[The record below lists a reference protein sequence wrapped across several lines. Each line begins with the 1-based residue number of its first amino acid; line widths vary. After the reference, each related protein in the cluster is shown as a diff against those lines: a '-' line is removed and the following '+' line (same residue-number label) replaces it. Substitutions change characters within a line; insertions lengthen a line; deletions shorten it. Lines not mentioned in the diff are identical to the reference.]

1 MIGFY
6 LHAVLQG
13 GGKIVELRV
22 GVGSQA
28 KHQMRGSVTF
38 QRDEWEAFRT
48 LIIAGMRAAGYAHI
62 PIEFMDQTR
71 QEPRLVH

>member
-6 LHAVLQG
+6 LHAVLQNH
-13 GGKIVELRV
+13 GKMVELRV

-28 KHQMRGSVTF
+28 KHEMRGSISF

-48 LIIAGMRAAGYAHI
+48 VVIAGMRAAGYARI
-62 PIEFMDQTR
+62 PIEFQDQTR
-71 QEPRLVH
+71 SKLTTVH